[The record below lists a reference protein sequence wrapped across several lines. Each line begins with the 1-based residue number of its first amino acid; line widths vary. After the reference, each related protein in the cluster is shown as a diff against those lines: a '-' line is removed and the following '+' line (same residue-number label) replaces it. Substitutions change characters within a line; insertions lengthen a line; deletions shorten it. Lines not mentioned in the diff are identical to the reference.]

1 MRTLL
6 YARPKP
12 ETHPKQALAEALTK
26 AVRHVDT
33 DNALTLHSD
42 EFQYWAMQ
50 DQWEWEW
57 EWETQREPAIPTDVA
72 WHLTWR
78 SPKDNVK
85 GNNNYDSSTQHVPGY
100 VREWENF
107 PHGVSIATRGTSDDS
122 LSTITQLAQ
131 LVVGL
136 HDGSVLDPVKY
147 VDQWRWKW
155 NNGNVTLL
163 EGLLPRVS
171 NLFTDH
177 DTLPVLNDN
186 ITAMEIISDSTS
198 MRVYTYYLSTNE
210 MSISNLGSH
219 HDFAIVTEMEP
230 IDALSAYDHDRFVQG
245 YRSDNGKLIPTMFV
259 FSPPES
265 SIGEWSYTLEAHQAD
280 ATDDNDAALH
290 PKLEFSF
297 TSSTD
302 DGTNFDKWSFT
313 PQDNAITDVSECRL
327 HAQIS
332 LSRDYIL
339 DKYEIHRLITSAPV
353 SGTCISQINALSNNG
368 MDLEL
373 PSYRVSEY
381 GSEID
386 ITLDPQC
393 IIRNGGKFSVP
404 THLRYH
410 QPTQVGGLIDLPK
423 PDTNVYWECPITDE
437 TSSAIAQSF
446 YTDTGRL
453 GFRTGSRSGS
463 GSSSVRQYFYSEDE
477 NECHGAAGFDLAVP
491 AARMGDAA
499 SVNAVTLLLVVL
511 GAVYV
516 FGRAVS
522 RRARAA

>member
-33 DNALTLHSD
+33 HNALTLHSD
-42 EFQYWAMQ
+42 EIQYWAMQ

-57 EWETQREPAIPTDVA
+57 KTQTQREPTIPTDVA

-78 SPKDNVK
+78 SAKDNVNVK
-85 GNNNYDSSTQHVPGY
+85 GNNNYNSSTQHVPGY

-122 LSTITQLAQ
+122 LSTITQLVE
-131 LVVGL
+131 LVVD

-147 VDQWRWKW
+147 ADQWSWKW
-155 NNGNVTLL
+155 NNENVTVTL
-163 EGLLPRVS
+163 EDLLPRVL
-171 NLFTDH
+171 NLFNDH
-177 DTLPVLNDN
+177 DTFPVPNDN

-198 MRVYTYYLSTNE
+198 IRVYTYYLSTNE
-210 MSISNLGSH
+210 MSISNLGPH

-259 FSPPES
+259 FSPSES
-265 SIGEWSYTLEAHQAD
+265 SIGEWSYKLEAHQAD
-280 ATDDNDAALH
+280 ATENNDAALH

-313 PQDNAITDVSECRL
+313 PQDNAIADVSECQL

-373 PSYRVSEY
+373 PSYRVNEY

-393 IIRNGGKFSVP
+393 IIRNGGKFNVP

-410 QPTQVGGLIDLPK
+410 QPKHVGGLIDLPK

-437 TSSAIAQSF
+437 TSSAITQSF

-453 GFRTGSRSGS
+453 GFGS
-463 GSSSVRQYFYSEDE
+463 GSVRRYFYSEDD
-477 NECHGAAGFDLAVP
+477 NEWLGAAGFDLAVP

-499 SVNAVTLLLVVL
+499 SVNAVTLLVVVL
-511 GAVYV
+511 GAMYV
-516 FGRAVS
+516 LRRAVS
-522 RRARAA
+522 RPAPAPAPAMAT